1 MKTVGGWGRG
11 THKTQTNIRLCQ
23 LEQSVTQ
30 FGHLGLGPG
39 AITQNRSQPPEGF
52 LSWLPGEQLTRL
64 LLAPHPFWK
73 QMPQPKK
80 AEGPPRTDMLW
91 ERTTLVKGKGREE
104 GSIPSN
110 SLRLSSLGKL
120 GGYFQA

>member
-1 MKTVGGWGRG
+1 MGGGAD
-11 THKTQTNIRLCQ
+11 KTQTNIRLCQ

-73 QMPQPKK
+73 QMPQTKS
-80 AEGPPRTDMLW
+80 AEGSPRTDMLW
-91 ERTTLVKGKGREE
+91 ERMLVKGKSREE
-104 GSIPSN
+104 DSICSD
-110 SLRLSSLGKL
+110 SLHLSSLGKL
-120 GGYFQA
+120 GGYFLA